1 MRFMFIVTSAHSGPP
16 TPELMEAMHKL
27 ADREIKAGRMLD
39 SGGLMPLATGAQV
52 RIADG
57 QLSVVDGPF
66 VEAKEVIGGYAIFEL
81 PGKEEAVAS
90 AKEFMQLHKDFMP
103 GWEGTCELRALRR
116 PLRRGF
122 RPARSAAMTVADAH
136 RAILAVWRIEQ
147 PRLITSLARML
158 RDVPLAEDLTQEAL
172 LAALEQWPAT
182 GVPEKPGAW
191 LMATAKRRALD
202 HLRRGRMLER
212 KHEMVARDMEE
223 EQQAMPDL
231 DSALDDDIGDEM
243 LRLIFTACHPRL
255 SREARA
261 ALALRMIC
269 GLTTEEIARA
279 FLLPDATIAQR
290 IVRAKRTLSESG
302 LAYETPRGEELSE
315 RLSSVLEV
323 VYLIF
328 NEGYTAA
335 RGEDWLRPQLCN
347 EALRMGRVLTSIA
360 PHEPEAH
367 GLLALMELNASRTAA
382 RTDAAGEP
390 ILMLDQNRAL
400 WDQFQIRRGMQALGR
415 ARELGGAGG
424 FYALQAAIIACHAEA
439 RTADDTDWS
448 RIAGLYAE
456 LAAVVRSP
464 IIELNRA
471 VAVGMAEGP
480 EAGLSIV
487 DRLVREP
494 ALKALSPAAERSR
507 RPAPQ
512 ARPLRRGARRV
523 RSGRGAGGQQARTGP
538 AEAARRR
545 GGRRSDVINR
555 HVKRMSSVLR

>member
-1 MRFMFIVTSAHSGPP
+1 MTA
-16 TPELMEAMHKL
+16 
-27 ADREIKAGRMLD
+27 ADIDR
-39 SGGLMPLATGAQV
+39 T
-52 RIADG
+52 
-57 QLSVVDGPF
+57 
-66 VEAKEVIGGYAIFEL
+66 
-81 PGKEEAVAS
+81 
-90 AKEFMQLHKDFMP
+90 
-103 GWEGTCELRALRR
+103 
-116 PLRRGF
+116 
-122 RPARSAAMTVADAH
+122 
-136 RAILAVWRIEQ
+136 ILAVWRIEQ

-172 LAALEQWPAT
+172 LAAFEHWPAT

-202 HLRRGRMLER
+202 HLRRGRMLAR
-212 KHEMVARDMEE
+212 RHGMVALDMAQ

-231 DSALDDDIGDEM
+231 DSALDDDIGDEL
-243 LRLIFTACHPRL
+243 LRLVFTACHPRL

-279 FLLPDATIAQR
+279 FLLPEATIAQR
-290 IVRAKRTLSESG
+290 IVRAKRILSESG

-328 NEGYTAA
+328 NEGYAA
-335 RGEDWLRPQLCN
+335 TRGQDWVRPQLCD

-360 PHEPEAH
+360 PRESEAH

-390 ILMLDQNRAL
+390 ILMLDQNRTL

-424 FYALQAAIIACHAEA
+424 FYALQAAIVACHARA
-439 RTADDTDWS
+439 GTAGETDWS
-448 RIAGLYAE
+448 RIARLYAE

-480 EAGLSIV
+480 AAGLSIV
-487 DRLVREP
+487 DRLLHEP
-494 ALKALSPAAERSR
+494 
-507 RPAPQ
+507 
-512 ARPLRRGARRV
+512 
-523 RSGRGAGGQQARTGP
+523 
-538 AEAARRR
+538 
-545 GGRRSDVINR
+545 
-555 HVKRMSSVLR
+555 

>member
-1 MRFMFIVTSAHSGPP
+1 
-16 TPELMEAMHKL
+16 
-27 ADREIKAGRMLD
+27 
-39 SGGLMPLATGAQV
+39 
-52 RIADG
+52 
-57 QLSVVDGPF
+57 
-66 VEAKEVIGGYAIFEL
+66 
-81 PGKEEAVAS
+81 
-90 AKEFMQLHKDFMP
+90 
-103 GWEGTCELRALRR
+103 
-116 PLRRGF
+116 
-122 RPARSAAMTVADAH
+122 MTAADAH

-172 LAALEQWPAT
+172 LAALERWPVI

-191 LMATAKRRALD
+191 LMASATRRALD

-212 KHEMVARDMEE
+212 KHAMIASDMEE
-223 EQQAMPDL
+223 EQQAMPDI

-243 LRLIFTACHPRL
+243 LRLVFTACHPLL

-269 GLTTEEIARA
+269 GLTTEETARA
-279 FLLPDATIAQR
+279 FLLPSATIAQR

-302 LAYETPRGEELSE
+302 VAYETPRGEQLSE

-328 NEGYTAA
+328 NEGYIAA
-335 RGEDWLRPQLCN
+335 RGEDWLRPQLCD
-347 EALRMGRVLTSIA
+347 EALRMGRVLTAIA

-367 GLLALMELNASRTAA
+367 GLLALMELNASRAAA

-424 FYALQAAIIACHAEA
+424 FYVLQAAIIACHAQA
-439 RTADDTDWS
+439 GTAGDTDWS
-448 RIAGLYAE
+448 RIAGFYAE

-464 IIELNRA
+464 IIDLNRA

-480 EAGLSIV
+480 EVALAIV

-494 ALKALSPAAERSR
+494 ALKAYHLLPSVRGDLLHKLGRYEEARVAFEAAAALAGNR
-507 RPAPQ
+507 REHDL
-512 ARPLRRGARRV
+512 LRRRA
-523 RSGRGAGGQQARTGP
+523 
-538 AEAARRR
+538 AEAA
-545 GGRRSDVINR
+545 DAA
-555 HVKRMSSVLR
+555 MSS